1 MHCLPGMI
9 LLCNCLSCSNLEAPL
24 FIHNYLVQVLTT
36 YTYGPILECKLELF
50 DHAQGFIPPS
60 TLPAYAGAVA
70 RHHPTAPPVSATVG
84 RDHTAHAAEPA
95 SVTPPQMLG
104 QPQPSQSAAY
114 GQARGDSPGSFP
126 ASTSPLVL
134 PAVPGS
140 IKDSGGD
147 WRLGGAAADNSEPK
161 SVGYEHKPS
170 TPGRCYNVYKYTRR
184 TKPSRKMR

>member
-1 MHCLPGMI
+1 MLN
-9 LLCNCLSCSNLEAPL
+9 LLIMAAFDLAVPFEEDDKDPRIRFLD
-24 FIHNYLVQVLTT
+24 HNYHESVFSILKSINGACCWVVQDWSKTKGERLGCSCIV
-36 YTYGPILECKLELF
+36 YQLELF

-147 WRLGGAAADNSEPK
+147 WRLGGAAADNSELK
-161 SVGYEHKPS
+161 SVG
-170 TPGRCYNVYKYTRR
+170 
-184 TKPSRKMR
+184 